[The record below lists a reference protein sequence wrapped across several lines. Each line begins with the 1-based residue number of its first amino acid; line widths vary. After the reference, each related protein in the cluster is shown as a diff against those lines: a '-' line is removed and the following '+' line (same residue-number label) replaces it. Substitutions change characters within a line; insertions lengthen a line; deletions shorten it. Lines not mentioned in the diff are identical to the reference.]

1 MANRPLVS
9 LEQNFVGGLKTEFSA
24 LNFPENA
31 CIDADN
37 SVFSILGTVDRRG
50 GFNFETNY
58 QLNTIASPSSVAIN
72 DYKWNNVGGD
82 GTTQIIAQQ
91 VGGTLYFYLVSSA
104 TTTNPLSHQLLAS
117 TVNISSFV
125 ASGGSFD
132 PTIEVTYADGNG
144 YLFIFHPNCDPFYCT
159 YNSSGQI
166 ITASV
171 ITLQVRD
178 FLGLNDGLDKNTRPI
193 TLSPEHNYNLI
204 NQGWSGGWTATS
216 NSTNTVANAGTSTF
230 QLTGSFAS
238 LPIAV
243 GQLLSAN
250 GNFKGATGTQNGTV
264 FSWDPGTGILVLT
277 NAATGNISVGIQF
290 SIWTITSF
298 PAYINQWFAALANY
312 PANSDVWWYYRNT
325 NVTTAAPD
333 GMFNPN
339 LAKTGYIIP
348 TTSQA
353 PQGAVI
359 LNPFIQ
365 LRSTVSSV
373 QGLTDIITT
382 ARPSN
387 GAFFDG
393 RVFYTGVNASQQ
405 ATGDAAYTTWTENIY
420 FSQIITSPQQFGH
433 CYQQNDPTSST
444 FFDLLPDDG
453 GVIVI
458 QGTGAIYKLFPLKFG
473 LLVFAANGIWFIS
486 GSSGI
491 GFSATDYA
499 ITKISNVQSISGTS
513 VVNVLGWPVFWNEEG
528 IYEVKPNKEGGS
540 ARSPDIALDVN
551 NLCLGTI
558 LSFYNEIPLQSK
570 KYARGDY
577 NPITFV
583 IQWLYRSTDESG
595 IANRYQFDRALNIN
609 TYKAPFY
616 PYSFTVND
624 SVIPYVT
631 SVRYVAGPGG
641 STSPDPMFKYLTVY
655 GSKFTYSEENDFT
668 NWLDWN
674 AVTSTDYTSTFTT
687 GYKIHGQAQRQ
698 FGIEYIYVYSTND
711 ANTQYS
717 IQSLWDFATS
727 GNSGKWSG
735 PQVIIN
741 NLPNFG
747 NVFRRI
753 RLRGHGVAVQF
764 KFTSITGQPFNFIG
778 WSVLENQS
786 GSV

>member
-58 QLNTIASPSSVAIN
+58 QLNTIASPSNVAIN

-144 YLFIFHPNCDPFYCT
+144 YLFVFHPNCDPFYCT

-166 ITASV
+166 ITANV
-171 ITLQVRD
+171 INIQTRD
-178 FLGLNDGLDKNTRPI
+178 FVGVNDGLALSVRPL
-193 TLSPEHNYNLI
+193 TLSPEHAYNLD
-204 NQGWSGGWTATS
+204 NQGWGTGWSTTS
-216 NSTNTVANAGTSTF
+216 STGITTYTGNNTFTVASSTLPIVIGSTVTASYPFNPNNFFITGTVVSYIGNQLTISETSEAGTGAFNNIWSIVPTPDYV
-230 QLTGSFAS
+230 S
-238 LPIAV
+238 LW
-243 GQLLSAN
+243 
-250 GNFKGATGTQNGTV
+250 FKSLG
-264 FSWDPGTGILVLT
+264 
-277 NAATGNISVGIQF
+277 
-290 SIWTITSF
+290 
-298 PAYINQWFAALANY
+298 NY
-312 PANSDVWWYYRNT
+312 PANCDVWWYYRNT
-325 NVTTAAPD
+325 NVTSNNPD
-333 GMFNPN
+333 GTFNPN
-339 LAKTGYIIP
+339 LAKTGYILP
-348 TTSQA
+348 TNSQA
-353 PQGAVI
+353 PQGAII
-359 LNPFIQ
+359 LNPFNQ
-365 LRSTVSSV
+365 QRSALT
-373 QGLTDIITT
+373 GIMGITDITTT

-420 FSQIITSPQQFGH
+420 FSQIITNPQQFGH

-444 FFDLLPDDG
+444 LFDLLPDDG

-540 ARSPDIALDVN
+540 ARSPDIALDVS